1 MSKINLTF
9 RHKNGKIKTKK
20 ENFFMRYGY
29 ARVSTTEQDETRQVE
44 MLIKAGVEKKNI
56 TIEKKSGKDFKN
68 RTGWKNLLA
77 EMVIN
82 DTVVITSLDR
92 MGRNYDELVK
102 MYQKLNDK
110 GVRLEILDF
119 PMLSTTGEKTETEYK
134 LIQQIA
140 LAVLSYVAENERKA
154 MKKRQK
160 QGYDNLEKDEKGRLI
175 SRKKGTVCGR
185 PNLFENLTERQKE
198 LIKQWIAK
206 TLKTNECLE
215 LTKISRS
222 SLYRIKREMLEN
234 N

>member
-1 MSKINLTF
+1 
-9 RHKNGKIKTKK
+9 
-20 ENFFMRYGY
+20 MRYGY
-29 ARVSTTEQDETRQVE
+29 ARVSTSEQDETRQVE
-44 MLIKAGVEKKNI
+44 MLLKAGVEEKNI

-102 MYQKLNDK
+102 MYQKLIDK
-110 GVRLEILDF
+110 GISLEILDF
-119 PMLSTTGEKTETEYK
+119 PMLSTTGKKQETEYK
-134 LIQQIA
+134 LIQQIS

-154 MKKRQK
+154 MKKRQR
-160 QGYDNLEKDEKGRLI
+160 QGYDNLEKDAKGRLI
-175 SRKKGTVCGR
+175 SRKKGVVCGR
-185 PNLFENLTERQKE
+185 PNLLENLTDRQKE

-206 TLKTNECLE
+206 TLKTSECLE

-222 SLYRIKREMLEN
+222 SLYRIKKEMLEN
-234 N
+234 NNENEFCNQC

>member
-1 MSKINLTF
+1 
-9 RHKNGKIKTKK
+9 
-20 ENFFMRYGY
+20 MRYGY

-44 MLIKAGVEKKNI
+44 MLLKAGVEMKNI
-56 TIEKKSGKDFKN
+56 TMDMISGKDFNN
-68 RTGWKNLLA
+68 RRGWKECLG
-77 EMVIN
+77 
-82 DTVVITSLDR
+82 DVVITSLDR

-154 MKKRQK
+154 MKKRQR

-175 SRKKGTVCGR
+175 SRKKGVPCGR
-185 PNLFENLTERQKE
+185 PNLVENLTERQKQ

-222 SLYRIKREMLEN
+222 SLYRIKKEMLEN
-234 N
+234 NK

>member
-1 MSKINLTF
+1 
-9 RHKNGKIKTKK
+9 
-20 ENFFMRYGY
+20 MRYGY
-29 ARVSTTEQDETRQVE
+29 ARVSTSEQDETRQVE
-44 MLIKAGVEKKNI
+44 MLLKAGVEEKNI

-68 RTGWKNLLA
+68 RKGWKDLLA

-102 MYQKLNDK
+102 MYQKLIDK
-110 GVRLEILDF
+110 GISLEILDF
-119 PMLSTTGEKTETEYK
+119 PMLSTTAGKKQETEYK

-154 MKKRQK
+154 MKKRQR
-160 QGYDNLEKDEKGRLI
+160 QGYDNLEKDAKGRLI
-175 SRKKGTVCGR
+175 SRKKGVPCGR
-185 PNLFENLTERQKE
+185 PNLYENLSERQKE

-206 TLKTNECLE
+206 TLKTSECLE

-222 SLYRIKREMLEN
+222 SLYRIKKEMLEN
-234 N
+234 NNENEFCYQC

>member
-1 MSKINLTF
+1 MTF
-9 RHKNGKIKTKK
+9 WHKYGKIKEKK
-20 ENFFMRYGY
+20 KGEKMKYGY
-29 ARVSTTEQDETRQVE
+29 ARVSTSEQDETRQVE
-44 MLIKAGVEKKNI
+44 MLLKAGVEAKNI

-68 RTGWKNLLA
+68 RTGWKSLLA
-77 EMVIN
+77 EMVIG
-82 DTVVITSLDR
+82 DIVVITSLDR

-102 MYQKLNDK
+102 MYQKLIEK
-110 GVRLEILDF
+110 GIGIEVLDF
-119 PMLSTTGEKTETEYK
+119 PMLSTTTKREDEYK

-140 LAVLSYVAENERKA
+140 LAVLSYVAENERKT
-154 MKKRQK
+154 MKKRQR

-175 SRKKGTVCGR
+175 SRKKGVVCGR
-185 PNLFENLTERQKE
+185 PNLIENLTERQKQ

-222 SLYRIKREMLEN
+222 SLYRIKKEMLEN

>member
-1 MSKINLTF
+1 MTF
-9 RHKNGKIKTKK
+9 WHKYGKIKEKK
-20 ENFFMRYGY
+20 KGEKMKYGY
-29 ARVSTTEQDETRQVE
+29 ARVSTSEQDETRQVE
-44 MLIKAGVEKKNI
+44 MLLKAGVEAKNI

-68 RTGWKNLLA
+68 RTGWKSLLA
-77 EMVIN
+77 EMVIG
-82 DTVVITSLDR
+82 DIVVITSLDR
-92 MGRNYDELVK
+92 LGRNYDELVK
-102 MYQKLNDK
+102 MYQKLIEK
-110 GVRLEILDF
+110 GIGIEVLDF
-119 PMLSTTGEKTETEYK
+119 PMLSTTTKREDEYK

-140 LAVLSYVAENERKA
+140 LAVLSYVAENERKT
-154 MKKRQK
+154 MKKRQR

-185 PNLFENLTERQKE
+185 PNLIENLTERQKQ

-222 SLYRIKREMLEN
+222 SLYRIKKEMLEN

>member
-1 MSKINLTF
+1 
-9 RHKNGKIKTKK
+9 
-20 ENFFMRYGY
+20 MRYGY

-44 MLIKAGVEKKNI
+44 MLLKAGVEMKNI

-77 EMVIN
+77 EMVVN
-82 DTVVITSLDR
+82 DVVVVTSLDR

-102 MYQKLNDK
+102 MYQKLMKK
-110 GVRLEILDF
+110 GIGIEVLDF
-119 PMLSTTGEKTETEYK
+119 PLLSTTTGRKEGEYK
-134 LIQQIA
+134 MIQQIA
-140 LAVLSYVAENERKA
+140 LSVLSYVAENERKT
-154 MKKRQK
+154 MKKRQR

-175 SRKKGTVCGR
+175 SRKKGVVCGR
-185 PNLFENLTERQKE
+185 PNLFENMTDRQKE

-206 TLKTNECLE
+206 KLKTNECLE

-222 SLYRIKREMLEN
+222 SLYRIKKEMLEN

>member
-1 MSKINLTF
+1 MTF
-9 RHKNGKIKTKK
+9 RHKNGKIKETKK
-20 ENFFMRYGY
+20 GEKMKYGY
-29 ARVSTTEQDETRQVE
+29 ARVSTSEQDETRQVE
-44 MLIKAGVEKKNI
+44 MLLKAGVEMKNI

-77 EMVIN
+77 EMVI
-82 DTVVITSLDR
+82 DDIVVITSLDR

-102 MYQKLNDK
+102 MYQKLIEK
-110 GVRLEILDF
+110 GIGIEVLDF
-119 PMLSTTGEKTETEYK
+119 PMLSTTTKREDEYK

-140 LAVLSYVAENERKA
+140 LAVLSYVAENERKT
-154 MKKRQK
+154 MKKRQR

-175 SRKKGTVCGR
+175 SRKKGVVCGR
-185 PNLFENLTERQKE
+185 PNLIENLTERQKQ

-222 SLYRIKREMLEN
+222 SLYRIKKEMLEN

>member
-1 MSKINLTF
+1 
-9 RHKNGKIKTKK
+9 
-20 ENFFMRYGY
+20 MRYGY

-44 MLIKAGVEKKNI
+44 MLLKAGVEMKNI

-68 RTGWKNLLA
+68 RSGWKNLLA
-77 EMVIN
+77 EMVI
-82 DTVVITSLDR
+82 DDIVVITSLDR
-92 MGRNYDELVK
+92 LGRNYDELVK
-102 MYQKLNDK
+102 MYQKLIEK
-110 GVRLEILDF
+110 GIGIEVLDF
-119 PMLSTTGEKTETEYK
+119 PMLSTTAGKREDEYK

-154 MKKRQK
+154 MKKRQR
-160 QGYDNLEKDEKGRLI
+160 QGYDNLEKDKKGRLI

-185 PNLFENLTERQKE
+185 PNLLENLTERQKE

-206 TLKTNECLE
+206 TLKTSECLE

-222 SLYRIKREMLEN
+222 SLYRIKKEMLEN

>member
-1 MSKINLTF
+1 MTF
-9 RHKNGKIKTKK
+9 WNKNVKIKEK
-20 ENFFMRYGY
+20 EKGEAMKYGY

-44 MLIKAGVEKKNI
+44 MLLKAGVEMKNI

-77 EMVIN
+77 EMVI
-82 DTVVITSLDR
+82 DDIVVITSLDR
-92 MGRNYDELVK
+92 LGRNYDELVK
-102 MYQKLNDK
+102 MYQKLIEK
-110 GVRLEILDF
+110 GIGIEVLDF
-119 PMLSTTGEKTETEYK
+119 PMLSTTAGKREDEYK

-154 MKKRQK
+154 MKKRQR

-185 PNLFENLTERQKE
+185 PNLIENLTERQKQ

-222 SLYRIKREMLEN
+222 SLYRIKKEMLEN

>member
-1 MSKINLTF
+1 M
-9 RHKNGKIKTKK
+9 
-20 ENFFMRYGY
+20 MRYGY
-29 ARVSTTEQDETRQVE
+29 ARVSTAEQDETRQVE
-44 MLIKAGVEKKNI
+44 MLLKAGVEEENI

-68 RTGWKNLLA
+68 RKGWKDLLA

-102 MYQKLNDK
+102 MYQKLIDK
-110 GVRLEILDF
+110 GIRLEILDF
-119 PMLSTTGEKTETEYK
+119 PMLSTTGKKQETEYK

-154 MKKRQK
+154 MKKRQR
-160 QGYDNLEKDEKGRLI
+160 QGYDNLEKDAKGRFI
-175 SRKKGTVCGR
+175 SRKKGVPCGR
-185 PNLFENLTERQKE
+185 PNLLENLSSRQKE

-206 TLKTNECLE
+206 TLKTSECLE

-222 SLYRIKREMLEN
+222 SLYRIKKEMLEN
-234 N
+234 NENEKEKNDDKARNL

>member
-1 MSKINLTF
+1 MK
-9 RHKNGKIKTKK
+9 
-20 ENFFMRYGY
+20 YGY
-29 ARVSTTEQDETRQVE
+29 ARVSTSEQDETRQVE
-44 MLIKAGVEKKNI
+44 MLLKAGVEAKNI

-68 RTGWKNLLA
+68 RTGWKSLLA
-77 EMVIN
+77 EMVIG
-82 DTVVITSLDR
+82 DIVVITSLDR

-102 MYQKLNDK
+102 MYQKLIEK
-110 GVRLEILDF
+110 GIGIEVLDF
-119 PMLSTTGEKTETEYK
+119 PMLSTTTKREDEYK

-140 LAVLSYVAENERKA
+140 LAVLSYVAENERKT
-154 MKKRQK
+154 MKKRQR

-185 PNLFENLTERQKE
+185 PNLIENLTERQKQ

-222 SLYRIKREMLEN
+222 SLYRIKKEMLEN
-234 N
+234 NK